1 MAILQ
6 IGPGTGYGFSICSVG
21 PQTSILEISPTPS
34 SAEPT
39 IPTFSG
45 ELVLQLE
52 SLDFDAS
59 ASTSPV
65 SFWRDKSG
73 YGNNFNQSVLAAM
86 PRLDDSRLANGHKT
100 LLHAWN
106 GNYPYVLTENH
117 FLSSSVGADIFC
129 VFTRPTTGY
138 PPPNVGALFS
148 MGRNSSQPALHPNS
162 DKNWYENFGSN
173 ARLLLGIPN
182 NIPTSSIYS
191 VYNVSVGNTSQ
202 FTASLNNHQFY
213 SSSAVTIS
221 FVDAYGEQYVI
232 GFTNALGGFFGD
244 GHTAAVYVYKR
255 KLTEVERSQ
264 VKSYINSTWG
274 TSLI

>member
-21 PQTSILEISPTPS
+21 PQTSILEISTTPVV
-34 SAEPT
+34 SAPS

-73 YGNNFNQSVLAAM
+73 YENNFNQSVVAAM

-100 LLHAWN
+100 LFHAWN
-106 GNYPYVLTENH
+106 GNYPYVRNANN
-117 FLSSSVGADIFC
+117 FLSSSVGADIFF
-129 VFTRPTTGY
+129 VFTKPTTGY
-138 PPPNVGALFS
+138 PPANVGALFS
-148 MGRNSSQPALHPNS
+148 MGRSVNSPALHPNS
-162 DKNWYENFGSN
+162 DRNWYENFGSN

-182 NIPTSSIYS
+182 NIPTSSVYS
-191 VYNVSVGNTSQ
+191 VYNVSTGNTSQ

-213 SSSAVTIS
+213 SSSVVTSS
-221 FVDAYGEQYVI
+221 FADPYGENYAI

-244 GHTAAVYVYKR
+244 GHTAAVYVYKK
-255 KLTEVERSQ
+255 KLSDSERNL
-264 VKSYINSTWG
+264 VKTYINTTWG
-274 TSLI
+274 TSLV